1 QVPGLALVG
10 VPGECRGVG
19 DAVVAG
25 PCREQVPEG
34 EGAERRVPAGAAA
47 ADRQPGGVG
56 VAALDEEPGGRNA
69 VVDVEDPPPA
79 LEPLPVLPAV
89 AGAAAVVDVHDA
101 EPAAGPELDLE
112 AEGRRG
118 GGGGP
123 AVREHHQRW
132 ALAP

>member
-1 QVPGLALVG
+1 RAG
-10 VPGECRGVG
+10 
-19 DAVVAG
+19 VAG
-25 PCREQVPEG
+25 ATCNK
-34 EGAERRVPAGAAA
+34 
-47 ADRQPGGVG
+47 DRGS
-56 VAALDEEPGGRNA
+56 RHA

-89 AGAAAVVDVHDA
+89 AGATAVVDVADA

-118 GGGGP
+118 GGGGT

-132 ALAP
+132 PLALGGGEVGVVRLVEQRVGGHRLAVERAGELD